1 MKTTHIIF
9 ALVIVLAQG
18 GLCTEQVKDLLIIRG
33 KRIYTYDTPAL
44 GKAFPNLKI
53 PKFDIIST
61 ANYKGYNATWAV
73 LRGQLYLIGLDGF
86 VRSSRKLQWDEKILQ
101 GQQFPLKVT
110 DWSGVVT
117 RVSPVSVYDPNT
129 DTFTCFDDV
138 TTIVF
143 EKGRVSKVE
152 FDKRVPRTDSP
163 ESKTK

>member
-1 MKTTHIIF
+1 M
-9 ALVIVLAQG
+9 
-18 GLCTEQVKDLLIIRG
+18 
-33 KRIYTYDTPAL
+33 
-44 GKAFPNLKI
+44 
-53 PKFDIIST
+53 
-61 ANYKGYNATWAV
+61 
-73 LRGQLYLIGLDGF
+73 
-86 VRSSRKLQWDEKILQ
+86 QWDEKILQ